1 MKIIYYCH
9 NCGDFIDE
17 LSVDRLE
24 EEKLGFD
31 ILTQEEKKDIIKW
44 SKSGD
49 MLYVRTIG
57 DSCHLHL
64 NDLLAEEIGIQEESK
79 LYDKCDLPLLH

>member
-17 LSVDRLE
+17 LSIDRLE

-49 MLYVRTIG
+49 MVYVRTVC
-57 DSCHLHL
+57 DSCYPHI
-64 NDLLAEEIGIQEESK
+64 NDLLAEEIETHEESK